1 VVVLADDLIWAT
13 RLDHLV
19 GEAGGQT
26 IRARDLPGLER
37 ALRDLPSAV
46 VIDLT
51 SRAYDG
57 ITAIRLSA
65 QAGAAVAAACQ
76 HDDRELRAR
85 ARAAGASLVQP
96 YARLHADGCAIIER
110 WLVGLERGPEGKAR

>member
-13 RLDHLV
+13 RLDQMV
-19 GEAGGQT
+19 GAAGGQT
-26 IRARDLPGLER
+26 IRARDLSGLER
-37 ALRDLPSAV
+37 ALRELPSAV

-57 ITAIRLSA
+57 IAAIRLAA

-96 YARLHADGCAIIER
+96 YARLHADGRAIIEH
-110 WLVGLERGPEGKAR
+110 WLAGVEPRREGQAR